1 MRQYNFWFV
10 GCLFVCSFGTG
21 GWAERTEVKGEDV
34 FLCYCGLFW
43 LKMMPPST
51 RGGERESFECGSTF
65 FLLITYH

>member
-21 GWAERTEVKGEDV
+21 GWAERTEVKGEDG

-51 RGGERESFECGSTF
+51 RGGGTERERERVLSVGAHF
-65 FLLITYH
+65 FF

>member
-34 FLCYCGLFW
+34 FLGYCGLFW